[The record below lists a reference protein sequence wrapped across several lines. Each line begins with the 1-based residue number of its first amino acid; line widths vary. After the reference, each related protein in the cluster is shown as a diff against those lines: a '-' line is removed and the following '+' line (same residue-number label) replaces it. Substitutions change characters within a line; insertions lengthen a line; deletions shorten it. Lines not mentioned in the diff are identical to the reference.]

1 MSQSQEK
8 SRTGEKQVSPGR
20 NAQNEIDSDEERRL
34 TKWLDDYF
42 AASNS
47 DENIIWNEQSS
58 REKEPANNSSDREK
72 TNEDNRKNN
81 QQSCSSTN
89 RLAESAADS
98 NSASQ
103 KPISIASSTSI
114 YPSQVCSQKKSP
126 KNPKP
131 SIRLD
136 PEVIYISS
144 DDE

>member
-8 SRTGEKQVSPGR
+8 SKTGEKKVSPGR
-20 NAQNEIDSDEERRL
+20 DAQNEIDSDEERRL
-34 TKWLDDYF
+34 TKWLNDYF

-47 DENIIWNEQSS
+47 DEDVIWNEQLSQK
-58 REKEPANNSSDREK
+58 KEPANNSSDSEK
-72 TNEDNRKNN
+72 THEDNRKNHE
-81 QQSCSSTN
+81 QPCSSIN

-103 KPISIASSTSI
+103 KTISIASSTPI
-114 YPSQVCSQKKSP
+114 YASQVCSQKKSP
-126 KNPKP
+126 KNPKS
-131 SIRLD
+131 SIGLD